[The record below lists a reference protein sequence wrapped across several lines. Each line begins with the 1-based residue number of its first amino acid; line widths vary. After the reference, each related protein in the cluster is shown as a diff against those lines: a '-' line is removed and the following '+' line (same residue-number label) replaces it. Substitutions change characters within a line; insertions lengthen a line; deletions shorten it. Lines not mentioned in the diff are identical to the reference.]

1 MGWFGKRISPDQ
13 RAEEWVAL
21 MNQGLKW
28 KLLEEI
34 DRHPKVISQTSVP
47 LLHVSILA
55 NQAEV
60 LEALLQHGA
69 DPNKPDRYGQHP
81 VFLAVGLTADISL
94 LECLIRLKVKIDQT
108 DRYGSSPLMY
118 AVRNELLFHT
128 KILLTAGA
136 DPNHRDNEGDT
147 VLMYA
152 MGTDKI
158 TLISTLLQSGANP
171 GMLNFDG
178 LSAFDKTR
186 NQEIL
191 ELMSRK

>member
-1 MGWFGKRISPDQ
+1 MAWFGKRISPDQ
-13 RAEEWVAL
+13 RAEEWVRL

-34 DRHPKVISQTSVP
+34 ERHPKVVLQTSVP

-60 LEALLQHGA
+60 LETLLQQGA
-69 DPNKPDRYGQHP
+69 DPNKPDRYGQYP
-81 VFLAVGLTADISL
+81 VFLAVGLTAELSL
-94 LECLIRLKVKIDQT
+94 LDSLVKFQVRVDQP
-108 DRYGSSPLMY
+108 DRYGASPLMY

-128 KILLTAGA
+128 KSLLTAGA
-136 DPNHRDNEGDT
+136 DPNHRDTEGDT

-158 TLISTLLQSGANP
+158 TLISTLLQFGANP
-171 GMLNFDG
+171 SLLNFDG

-191 ELMSRK
+191 ELMSKK